1 MKKQRIL
8 SKYKTR
14 STEEVLDRAL
24 TKLRRALVMRGIR
37 SMSDI
42 F

>member
-1 MKKQRIL
+1 MRKQRIL
-8 SKYKTR
+8 SKYKTK

-37 SMSDI
+37 SMSDLI
-42 F
+42 

>member
-1 MKKQRIL
+1 MRKQRIL

-14 STEEVLDRAL
+14 STEEVLERAL

-37 SMSDI
+37 SMSDLV
-42 F
+42 

>member
-1 MKKQRIL
+1 MKKKRVL

-37 SMSDI
+37 SMSDLI
-42 F
+42 